1 MPRWIDLQKLG
12 FIWLG
17 WFIFTVLSVCLGLFF
32 LYTLPDTSKWLGVFF
47 IAGGMMTGVIRIRR
61 LFWQLVTWLPT
72 RARKGQGVGFWRE
85 LINGPRIV
93 VIGGGTGLGTIL
105 RGLKKLTA
113 DLTAVVTVA
122 DDGGSSGRL
131 RQEFGILPPGD
142 IRNCLIA
149 MADLE
154 PLMEQLMQYRF
165 NGDNWLSGH
174 NFGNLFLAAM
184 TGITGDFERAIEAS
198 SQVLA
203 VRGRVFPATLE
214 NVNIYAELDD
224 GSVVNG
230 ESTIGHSHR
239 PIRRVFLDPP
249 DAVALPKAVKAIHQA
264 DIVLLGP
271 GSLYTSVIPPLLVKD
286 ITEALRRTRA
296 PKVYVCNVMTEPGET
311 TGYTASRH
319 LQAIIEHTGGNLIN
333 YVIINDQ
340 EVPEKAREIYAREG
354 AAPVVVDKEEV
365 SRLGSV
371 AITAPL
377 LQANSL
383 VRHDASRLARL
394 LTGLLRATAKR
405 DFSIP
410 PFQKAR
416 FRRAFTRWRRLITG
430 VVALNL
436 RAGETEV
443 SPGSGSSRSRP
454 VSLPFA
460 SHKIEG
466 RSQAGCEVYLSP
478 PGGKDLPEGIPAL
491 AGVRPEETVYIAI
504 YLGKRPTGGYKI
516 TPVSVS
522 LEKSR
527 LSVKYKEEHP
537 ATASLVTQAFSYP
550 ALLITV
556 EKRFLPA
563 GKLLVVFQEEGKK
576 RKEEKKIRL

>member
-165 NGDNWLSGH
+165 NGGTWLSGH
-174 NFGNLFLAAM
+174 NFGNLFLTAM
-184 TGITGDFERAIEAS
+184 TEITGDFDRAIEAS

-224 GSVVNG
+224 GSIVNG
-230 ESTIGHSHR
+230 ESTIGHSYR
-239 PIRRVFLDPP
+239 PNRHPVPQI
-249 DAVALPKAVKAIHQA
+249 
-264 DIVLLGP
+264 G
-271 GSLYTSVIPPLLVKD
+271 
-286 ITEALRRTRA
+286 RA
-296 PKVYVCNVMTEPGET
+296 HV
-311 TGYTASRH
+311 
-319 LQAIIEHTGGNLIN
+319 
-333 YVIINDQ
+333 
-340 EVPEKAREIYAREG
+340 
-354 AAPVVVDKEEV
+354 
-365 SRLGSV
+365 
-371 AITAPL
+371 
-377 LQANSL
+377 
-383 VRHDASRLARL
+383 
-394 LTGLLRATAKR
+394 
-405 DFSIP
+405 
-410 PFQKAR
+410 
-416 FRRAFTRWRRLITG
+416 
-430 VVALNL
+430 
-436 RAGETEV
+436 
-443 SPGSGSSRSRP
+443 
-454 VSLPFA
+454 
-460 SHKIEG
+460 
-466 RSQAGCEVYLSP
+466 
-478 PGGKDLPEGIPAL
+478 
-491 AGVRPEETVYIAI
+491 
-504 YLGKRPTGGYKI
+504 
-516 TPVSVS
+516 
-522 LEKSR
+522 
-527 LSVKYKEEHP
+527 
-537 ATASLVTQAFSYP
+537 
-550 ALLITV
+550 
-556 EKRFLPA
+556 
-563 GKLLVVFQEEGKK
+563 
-576 RKEEKKIRL
+576 